1 MNTAASPRHPI
12 GCTGVEAEG
21 SMDRPTIREA
31 VAVFDDAE
39 SLETAVS
46 DLQSNGIDRSDLSV
60 LAHASLAES
69 RSGDLSIVGEDSTTM
84 REPVVSDTDLRQG
97 RILGTSLA
105 ATVAGLAAAGVTV
118 ATGGV
123 AAAAI
128 AAAAVAAGGVGAAG
142 TLVGRTVAD
151 DQESFLDVQL
161 AHGGVLLWVRIRDAN
176 AEQRAIEV
184 LRRYSPHVHVHDL
197 PTEGALRFSD
207 SE

>member
-1 MNTAASPRHPI
+1 
-12 GCTGVEAEG
+12 
-21 SMDRPTIREA
+21 MDRPTIREA

-197 PTEGALRFSD
+197 PTEGALRFSN